1 MNVMTTSPGMKP
13 GVYLKLD
20 NEAYHAGPGISKSGL
35 WTIDQKSPAHYKF
48 PAPRDED
55 TTQAIAAKDLGTAT
69 HVAVLEPERFE
80 TAVHRGPADRRG
92 NKWTDAEEY
101 CRIEK
106 KTLLVSS
113 AYDSLLALRDT
124 IHADPWLNK
133 IITSGDGVNE
143 ASGFWIDPETG
154 ELCRCRP
161 DRYRRDIKLI
171 LDIKTAASAHPDA
184 FARAAIN
191 FGYHSQEAFY
201 TDGWQACGQPVE
213 AFAFLV
219 LEKANNASKF
229 ASPYAFGVYE
239 LPPSIVEE
247 GRAIMRKSLAR
258 YAECRKAN
266 RWPSYTEGVQE
277 LSFKR
282 WNYRLTQAPDALDE
296 PLPE

>member
-35 WTIDQKSPAHYKF
+35 WTIETKSPAHYKF
-48 PAPRDED
+48 GEREESNAFDFGD
-55 TTQAIAAKDLGTAT
+55 ACHLAILQPNDFEK
-69 HVAVLEPERFE
+69 AV
-80 TAVHRGPADRRG
+80 VRGPEDRRG
-92 NKWTDAEEY
+92 NKWKDVAEV
-101 CRIEK
+101 CKADK
-106 KTLLVSS
+106 KLLLTSGDFDGV
-113 AYDSLLALRDT
+113 LAIRDT
-124 IHADPWLNK
+124 VHADPWINS

-171 LDIKTAASAHPDA
+171 LDVKSTASAHPDA
-184 FARAAIN
+184 FAKSVVN
-191 FGYHSQEAFY
+191 FGYHAQEAFY
-201 TDGWQACGQPVE
+201 TDGWQACGQQVE
-213 AFAFLV
+213 GFAFLAF
-219 LEKANNASKF
+219 EKKP
-229 ASPYAFGVYE
+229 PYAYAVYE

-247 GRAIMRKSLAR
+247 GRAMMRKALNT

-266 RWPSYTEGVQE
+266 RWPAYGDGVQE

-282 WNYRLTQAPDALDE
+282 WSYRLTQAPDTLDE
-296 PLPE
+296 QLAE

>member
-35 WTIDQKSPAHYKF
+35 WTVETKSPAHFKF
-48 PAPRDED
+48 GERDETNAFD
-55 TTQAIAAKDLGTAT
+55 FGEACHLAILQPNDFEK
-69 HVAVLEPERFE
+69 AV
-80 TAVHRGPADRRG
+80 VRGPEDRRG
-92 NKWTDAEEY
+92 NKWKDVAEV
-101 CRIEK
+101 CKADK
-106 KTLLVSS
+106 KLLLTSGDFDGV
-113 AYDSLLALRDT
+113 LAIRDT
-124 IHADPWLNK
+124 VHADPWINS

-161 DRYRRDIKLI
+161 DRYRRDLKLI
-171 LDIKTAASAHPDA
+171 LDIKSTASAHPDA
-184 FARAAIN
+184 FAKSVVN
-191 FGYHSQEAFY
+191 FGYHAQEAFY
-201 TDGWQACGQPVE
+201 TDGWQACGQQVE
-213 AFAFLV
+213 GFAFLAF
-219 LEKANNASKF
+219 EKKP
-229 ASPYAFGVYE
+229 PYAYAVYE

-247 GRAIMRKSLAR
+247 GRAMMRKALNT

-266 RWPSYTEGVQE
+266 RWPAYGEGVQE